1 MATALHS
8 QPHDRRRRPDRRAR
22 PTTFVR
28 ALRWR
33 GRRHSFR
40 RAGEGHKAY
49 VDGLAWPSVVLAL
62 LIFVSSLLDALLT
75 LRHLYHGGQE
85 ANPLLAMALT
95 NSTLL
100 FLQLKIG
107 LSGVGVWWL
116 AAHQQFPLAQRGLH
130 GLALGYGVVLIYH
143 FVLSLRLV

>member
-28 ALRWR
+28 TLRWR

>member
-130 GLALGYGVVLIYH
+130 GLALGYGVVLIYP